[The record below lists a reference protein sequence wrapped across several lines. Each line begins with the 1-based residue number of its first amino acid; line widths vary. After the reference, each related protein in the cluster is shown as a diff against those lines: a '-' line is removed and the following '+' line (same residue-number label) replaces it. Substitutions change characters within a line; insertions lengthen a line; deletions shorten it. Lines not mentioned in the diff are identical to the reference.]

1 MYDLIVIGGGA
12 AGFFTAVR
20 LAEQRPDS
28 RILIAEKSNKVLSK
42 VKVSG
47 GGRCNVTHA
56 CFDPRDMVEHY
67 PRGAKE
73 LLGPFHRFLCG
84 DMMAWL
90 SEHGVETKIEEDG
103 RVFPVSDSSQT
114 IIDCFMAQVKTHRI
128 EVLMQEG
135 VKGLHLTDGHWSIKT
150 TNHDLESRC
159 VMLATGSTPSV
170 WAMLQDLGY
179 DIVPPVPSL
188 FTFNIK
194 DKMLEDLQGL
204 SMPEAEV
211 RIPETGY
218 SASGPLL
225 ITHWGLSGPAVLKCS
240 AWAARELNAMEY
252 QFKVEVNWIGRDS
265 DTVREVLETMRK
277 EHGKRMAKKYP
288 LFDIPRR
295 LWERF
300 CWQAKLRDENF
311 GSLTA
316 LQMDSLVRDLTCSTF
331 NVNGKS
337 TFKEEFVTCGGVELK
352 QIDFKNMESRL
363 HKGLFMA
370 GEVLN
375 IDAITGG
382 FNFQAAWTEAYVA
395 AEAMAADLS
404 S

>member
-56 CFDPRDMVEHY
+56 CFNPKDMVEHY

-90 SEHGVETKIEEDG
+90 SERGVETKIEEDG
-103 RVFPVSDSSQT
+103 RVFPISDSSQT
-114 IIDCFMAQVKTHRI
+114 IIDCFMAQVNSHRI
-128 EVLMQEG
+128 EVRMQEG
-135 VKGLHLTDGHWSIKT
+135 VKGLHLADGHWSIQT

-170 WAMLQDLGY
+170 WAMLQELGY

-194 DKMLEDLQGL
+194 DQMLEDLQGL

-218 SASGPLL
+218 SASGPIL

-240 AWAARELNAMEY
+240 AWAAKELNHLEY
-252 QFKVEVNWIGRDS
+252 HFLVEVNWIGRDS
-265 DTVREVLETMRK
+265 DTVREVIETMRK

-288 LFDIPRR
+288 LFDVPRR

-300 CWQAKLRDENF
+300 CWQAKLRDDNF

-316 LQMDSLVRDLTCSTF
+316 LQMDSLVRVLTCSTL

-395 AEAMAADLS
+395 AEAMAERLS

>member
-1 MYDLIVIGGGA
+1 
-12 AGFFTAVR
+12 
-20 LAEQRPDS
+20 
-28 RILIAEKSNKVLSK
+28 
-42 VKVSG
+42 
-47 GGRCNVTHA
+47 
-56 CFDPRDMVEHY
+56 
-67 PRGAKE
+67 
-73 LLGPFHRFLCG
+73 
-84 DMMAWL
+84 
-90 SEHGVETKIEEDG
+90 
-103 RVFPVSDSSQT
+103 
-114 IIDCFMAQVKTHRI
+114 
-128 EVLMQEG
+128 
-135 VKGLHLTDGHWSIKT
+135 
-150 TNHDLESRC
+150 
-159 VMLATGSTPSV
+159 MLATGSTPSV
-170 WAMLQDLGY
+170 WEMLEDLGY
-179 DIVPPVPSL
+179 EIIPPVPSL

-240 AWAARELNAMEY
+240 AWAARELNAKDY
-252 QFKVEVNWIGRDS
+252 RFQVEVNWISADVENVKQ
-265 DTVREVLETMRK
+265 TIETMRK

-300 CWQAKLRDENF
+300 CRHAKLREDNY

-316 LQMDSLVRDLTCSTF
+316 EQIQSLIQVLTCSIFT
-331 NVNGKS
+331 VNGKS
-337 TFKEEFVTCGGVELK
+337 TFKEEFVTCGGVDLK
-352 QIDFKNMESRL
+352 QIDFKRMESRI
-363 HKGLFMA
+363 HPGLYMA

-382 FNFQAAWTEAYVA
+382 FNFQAAWTEAYIA
-395 AEAMAADLS
+395 AEAMAMRLS